1 MRGACGDERE
11 RGEGARE
18 VEGDE
23 IKTPEVSTKTV
34 SSCDSP
40 QLPGKVTEKTQME
53 ALIGFLTI
61 SNINTFRHNRV

>member
-40 QLPGKVTEKTQME
+40 QLPGKVT
-53 ALIGFLTI
+53 
-61 SNINTFRHNRV
+61 